1 MLSYPRQIALCEKV
15 RETIKQALLKS
26 SQLSTK
32 LKASSVPTTDSI
44 LRAGSLFPNINTDE
58 ELKEFM
64 LKYILADLRLTEDQ
78 TESLSLINHT

>member
-32 LKASSVPTTDSI
+32 LKASSIPTTDSI
-44 LRAGSLFPNINTDE
+44 LRAVSISKNVDTE
-58 ELKEFM
+58 EQLKGFV

-78 TESLSLINHT
+78 TELLNLIN

>member
-1 MLSYPRQIALCEKV
+1 MLSYPRQIALCEQV

-32 LKASSVPTTDSI
+32 LKTSSIPTTDSI
-44 LRAGSLFPNINTDE
+44 LRAVSISKNVDTE
-58 ELKEFM
+58 EQLKGFV

-78 TESLSLINHT
+78 TELLNLIN